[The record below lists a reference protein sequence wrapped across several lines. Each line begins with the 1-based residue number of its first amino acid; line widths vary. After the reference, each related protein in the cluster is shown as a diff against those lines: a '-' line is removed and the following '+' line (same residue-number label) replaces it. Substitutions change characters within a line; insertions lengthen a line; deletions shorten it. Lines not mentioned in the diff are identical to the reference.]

1 MHGLRYTALFLVG
14 LNMVIEG
21 NSDIIVRCEFFTD
34 TKAGPCQWLTF
45 RNGFVLVIHQSFMA
59 LYKDVQSINDP
70 LGNGLKVMV
79 DIPQEHTLQ
88 RTEDGFVQEFS
99 AGFVG
104 LADEK
109 AILIT
114 PNDIQLFVHKLD
126 ALHNRNEIV
135 RLQLN

>member
-1 MHGLRYTALFLVG
+1 
-14 LNMVIEG
+14 MVIEG
-21 NSDIIVRCEFFTD
+21 NSDIVVRCEFFAD
-34 TKAGPCQWLTF
+34 AVNGPCQWLTF
-45 RNGFVLVIHQSFMA
+45 RNGFVLVVHEAFMA
-59 LYKDVQSINDP
+59 LYKDAQSIGDP

-79 DIPQEHTLQ
+79 DIPQDQLLVQGEQ
-88 RTEDGFVQEFS
+88 GFVQAFS

-104 LADEK
+104 LADDK

-114 PNDIQLFVHKLD
+114 PNDIQLFPHKSD

>member
-1 MHGLRYTALFLVG
+1 
-14 LNMVIEG
+14 MVIEG

-34 TKAGPCQWLTF
+34 GIAGQCQWLTF
-45 RNGFVLVIHQSFMA
+45 RNGFVLVIHQTFMA
-59 LYKDVQSINDP
+59 LYKNADSMNDP

-79 DIPQEHTLQ
+79 DIPQNQTLKPTEH
-88 RTEDGFVQEFS
+88 GFVKEFS

-104 LADEK
+104 LVDDK

-114 PNDIQLFVHKLD
+114 PNDIQLFPNKLE